1 MNRIAFVWIF
11 LLTISSKDC
20 LLSIGNHESVTFN
33 LNRSEQDTL
42 KENQNLYTGKVWKNN
57 FHRINGDQFLFTNYF
72 LPGSVSTNG
81 KTFKNLSIRYDIYS
95 DEIMIPVDFEEIV
108 QLNKEMIDSFSITF
122 ENKIYRFSKIAEDSL
137 NSIKGLKGYLYVLY
151 QGASALYIKYGKYIL
166 PNITDKSDGDFIQT
180 HKIYLVKDKI
190 VNEISTKNDLYK
202 VLDADKVHIKD
213 YLKNNK
219 IKVSKNRP
227 ESFVPVIR
235 FYDSISH

>member
-95 DEIMIPVDFEEIV
+95 DEIMIPVDLEEIV

-151 QGASALYIKYGKYIL
+151 QGASALYIKYNKYIL
-166 PNITDKSDGDFIQT
+166 PNITDKSDGDFVQT

-190 VNEISTKNDLYK
+190 VREIITKNDLYK
-202 VLDADKVHIKD
+202 ALAEYKVQIKE
-213 YLKNNK
+213 YLKKSK